1 MIRKSYANSNNL
13 RRRPTLWQNC
23 TNLRRLKQIHATLII
38 NGFNSDSSAL
48 RELVYSSAIAI
59 PGTID
64 YAHQLFDQI
73 TEPDT
78 FMWNTVMRGSSQSRN
93 PLKAISM
100 YPQMERLGT
109 RPDNY
114 TFSFLLKACT
124 RLRWGKTGSCVHGKV
139 VKYGVLE
146 NRFVRNSLI
155 YFHANCGDLGIAR
168 LIFDESGDNDVVS
181 WSALTAG
188 YARRGELSVARQLF
202 DEMPVKDLIAW
213 NVMITA
219 YVKRGEMGS
228 ARRLFDEVPK
238 RDVVT
243 WNAMIAGYVSNGNNQ
258 LALEMFE
265 EMRNVEEVPDEVTML
280 SLLSAC
286 MELGDLDVGRK
297 IHCLILDSSSGNSSV
312 LLGNA
317 LIYMY
322 AKCGSI
328 ERALDVF
335 KGMRVKDVST
345 WNSVIVGLA
354 FHGDGE
360 DSIKLFAEMQKLR
373 DIKPDEITFIGVL
386 VACSHV
392 GKVEQGRWY
401 FNLMQDEY
409 KIEPNER
416 HYGCMV
422 DLLGRAGLLNEAFEF
437 IDSMK
442 IKPNAV
448 IWRTLL
454 GACTIHGNVELGRR
468 ANEQLVKMKND
479 QSGDY
484 VLLSNIYAS
493 VGEWNGFEKV
503 RKSMD
508 VSGVKKVPGFS
519 LIEQEERALAQLT
532 FHSKS
537 INSRYQKNSA
547 VGRLAAGLLCLF
559 LPRICTCSTRPD
571 PSTKIANY
579 P

>member
-1 MIRKSYANSNNL
+1 MIRKSYDKSSSQ
-13 RRRPTLWQNC
+13 RRRPSLWQSC
-23 TNLRRLKQIHATLII
+23 TNLRHLKQIHATLITK
-38 NGFNSDSSAL
+38 GFNSDVSAL
-48 RELVYSSAIAI
+48 RELMYSSAIAI
-59 PGTID
+59 SGTID
-64 YAHQLFDQI
+64 YAHQLLAQI
-73 TEPDT
+73 AEPDT
-78 FMWNTVMRGSSQSRN
+78 FMWNTVMRGSAQSRH
-93 PLKAISM
+93 PLKAISL
-100 YPQMERLGT
+100 YPQMETRGT

-124 RLRWGKTGSCVHGKV
+124 RLEWRNTGSCIHAKIIR
-139 VKYGVLE
+139 YGFLE
-146 NRFVRNSLI
+146 NKFMRNSLI

-168 LIFDESGDNDVVS
+168 LIFDDSAEKDVVA

-188 YARRGELSVARQLF
+188 YARRGELRVARQLF

-219 YVKRGEMGS
+219 YVKRGEMQC

-243 WNAMIAGYVSNGNNQ
+243 WNAMIAGYVQNGDNQ
-258 LALEMFE
+258 QALQMFE
-265 EMRNVEEVPDEVTML
+265 EMRNVGELPDEVTML

-286 MELGDLDVGRK
+286 TDLGDLEVGRK
-297 IHCLILDSSSGNSSV
+297 IHCSISNFNSGNSSV

-317 LIYMY
+317 LVYMY

-335 KGMRVKDVST
+335 RGMRVKDVLT

-354 FHGDGE
+354 FHGDAE
-360 DSIKLFAEMQKLR
+360 DSIKLFTEMQRLKN
-373 DIKPDEITFIGVL
+373 IKPDEITFIGVL
-386 VACSHV
+386 IACSHA
-392 GKVEQGRWY
+392 GKVEEGRRY

-409 KIEPNER
+409 NIEPNER

-442 IKPNAV
+442 IKPNAI

-454 GACTIHGNVELGRR
+454 GACTTHGNVELGRR
-468 ANEQLVKMKND
+468 ANEQLLQMRRD

-493 VGEWNGFEKV
+493 VGEWNGFEKM
-503 RKSMD
+503 RNLMD
-508 VSGVKKVPGFS
+508 VSGAKKVPGFS
-519 LIEQEERALAQLT
+519 IIEAEERALMQLT
-532 FHSKS
+532 FDSKS
-537 INSRYQKNSA
+537 KNSRN
-547 VGRLAAGLLCLF
+547 
-559 LPRICTCSTRPD
+559 
-571 PSTKIANY
+571 
-579 P
+579 